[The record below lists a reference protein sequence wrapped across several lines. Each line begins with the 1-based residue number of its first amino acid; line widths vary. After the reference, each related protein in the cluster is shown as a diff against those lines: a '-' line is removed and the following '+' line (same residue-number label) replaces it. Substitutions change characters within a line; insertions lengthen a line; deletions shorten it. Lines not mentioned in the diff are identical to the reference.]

1 MTRAAGAF
9 LAFERRLTQASLL
22 LACVLLAVVCVL
34 GLWQVVARFV
44 LSQPSTWTEE
54 AMRRL
59 LIWSVM
65 FGVVA
70 AVRRGALVSV
80 DLMLRLSRGRW
91 RSLVRG
97 IIATSTIAFLSVLLW
112 HGVDLVWRV
121 RFQTFASLDAISMS
135 WGYAAIPVGAALSMV
150 AMIGQVLDPLDEELE
165 NAT

>member
-1 MTRAAGAF
+1 MTRLAGAF
-9 LAFERRLTQASLL
+9 LGIERRLTQASLYC
-22 LACVLLAVVCVL
+22 ACALLAVVCVL

-65 FGVVA
+65 FGVAA

-91 RSLVRG
+91 RSIVRG
-97 IIATSTIAFLSVLLW
+97 VIATSTIVFLSVLLW
-112 HGVDLVWRV
+112 QGVDLVWRV

-135 WGYAAIPVGAALSMV
+135 WGYAAIPVGAALSIV
-150 AMIGQVLDPLDEELE
+150 AMIGHLLDPLDEELE

>member
-1 MTRAAGAF
+1 MRASF
-9 LAFERRLTQASLL
+9 LAFERRLTQASLA
-22 LACVLLAVVCVL
+22 LACALLAVVCVL

-70 AVRRGALVSV
+70 AIRRGALVSV

-91 RSLVRG
+91 RRFVRG
-97 IIATSTIAFLSVLLW
+97 VVASSTIAFLLVLVW
-112 HGVDLVWRV
+112 FGIDLVWRV

-135 WGYAAIPVGAALSMV
+135 WGYAAIPVGAALGIV
-150 AMIGQVLDPLDEELE
+150 AMIAHTLDPIDEELRSSS
-165 NAT
+165 